1 MYRKCGI
8 KIVGESQGICYSC
21 GKLMKVKHVM
31 VESMY
36 LKLFTCKSCLIDK
49 GLLFEPKE
57 VDYNAAAKII

>member
-1 MYRKCGI
+1 VKGI

-21 GKLMKVKHVM
+21 GKLMSVKHVM

-49 GLLFEPKE
+49 GLVYEPRE
-57 VDYNAAAKII
+57 EDHYETNQAIR